1 MKINI
6 SKSSLLLI
14 LYSILLIYSYIF
26 INSYN
31 IALLASLANFILF
44 FWTYLLILKNEKYSN
59 LNKDIIRIFKI
70 FYLYISLIMVIPFA
84 IPILNNEF
92 YPIIYFYLDIIL
104 SIIILTISL
113 YLFLFSLNQK
123 ISNKLIYLL
132 IIIFISII
140 IIFINYYQ
148 FFLNQSIINTNTILY
163 IKKNYIIKLIS
174 ILLLLLFWTRYYKK
188 YFILSE
194 YLSLIIFLFMLSN
207 ILEALHYI
215 AFQYKFEIFL
225 YSQFLGI
232 LLNLTMALV
241 WLIRYHYLQSD
252 IGKKN
257 EQYLANFQY
266 LDGLVA
272 KPKAGLMQ
280 KIIAKISIN
289 YIILLFSVLIISI
302 FFLYLGKLV
311 NLYLFLNTVF
321 ILITTFFAVFFGFS
335 SIKRDWQNQF
345 GFLWKNKSKSN

>member
-1 MKINI
+1 
-6 SKSSLLLI
+6 
-14 LYSILLIYSYIF
+14 
-26 INSYN
+26 
-31 IALLASLANFILF
+31 
-44 FWTYLLILKNEKYSN
+44 
-59 LNKDIIRIFKI
+59 
-70 FYLYISLIMVIPFA
+70 
-84 IPILNNEF
+84 
-92 YPIIYFYLDIIL
+92 
-104 SIIILTISL
+104 
-113 YLFLFSLNQK
+113 
-123 ISNKLIYLL
+123 
-132 IIIFISII
+132 
-140 IIFINYYQ
+140 
-148 FFLNQSIINTNTILY
+148 
-163 IKKNYIIKLIS
+163 
-174 ILLLLLFWTRYYKK
+174 
-188 YFILSE
+188 
-194 YLSLIIFLFMLSN
+194 MLSN

-215 AFQYKFEIFL
+215 AFQYKAEIFV

-280 KIIAKISIN
+280 KIIAKISLN

-302 FFLYLGKLV
+302 FFLYLGKFV